1 MMLNF
6 FPTLKAGLRPL
17 EAYEFSYQQSKEEKV
32 KPSSICLD
40 EQTTISENFG
50 VRYYDCFHQLDIFVE
65 GLQILVTE
73 LFFFFLFMTL
83 PSQILVR
90 EFFYRKT
97 CIEIARGKN
106 KKPLAW
112 IEGQIYVS

>member
-1 MMLNF
+1 MFNF

-73 LFFFFLFMTL
+73 LDLL
-83 PSQILVR
+83 LLGKEKDSESLYI
-90 EFFYRKT
+90 FYIK
-97 CIEIARGKN
+97 IK
-106 KKPLAW
+106 
-112 IEGQIYVS
+112 